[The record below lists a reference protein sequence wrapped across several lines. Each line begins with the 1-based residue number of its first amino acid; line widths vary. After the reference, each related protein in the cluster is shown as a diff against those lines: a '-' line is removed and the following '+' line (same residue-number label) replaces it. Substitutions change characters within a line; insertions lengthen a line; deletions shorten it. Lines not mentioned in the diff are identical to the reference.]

1 MWTSVLGVARSTAG
15 RYFPAQRDGRCY
27 CFARLGSSRLT
38 PTTKLTTGPRNF
50 PPPTMETG
58 LIIIRSTLI
67 QFSPLMFAPH
77 RVWYMFPEKA
87 GGAMYQAEWWTL
99 YRAAVLETNAA
110 EVRKLVAAARNAI
123 EKRLLAGQIS
133 HQENAALQDARQALE
148 TLAAERF

>member
-1 MWTSVLGVARSTAG
+1 
-15 RYFPAQRDGRCY
+15 
-27 CFARLGSSRLT
+27 
-38 PTTKLTTGPRNF
+38 
-50 PPPTMETG
+50 
-58 LIIIRSTLI
+58 
-67 QFSPLMFAPH
+67 
-77 RVWYMFPEKA
+77 
-87 GGAMYQAEWWTL
+87 MYQAEWWTL